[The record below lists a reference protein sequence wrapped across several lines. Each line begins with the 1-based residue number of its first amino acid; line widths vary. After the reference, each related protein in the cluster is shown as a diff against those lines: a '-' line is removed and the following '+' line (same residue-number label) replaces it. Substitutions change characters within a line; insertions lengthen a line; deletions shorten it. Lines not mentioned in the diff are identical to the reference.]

1 MDILN
6 KKERL
11 SAFLLFLLMFIITTG
26 VLISALFFN
35 YKLPLK
41 ENEVLK
47 NENDKILTEFNFQKK
62 FSEKIEHISV
72 LIDSLD
78 KAPESFP
85 FIEQTINFELVDLKE
100 KIPADSDKG
109 LKIYDN
115 VILTIKDL
123 VNAKKQLLQVNDSK
137 KEIDAL
143 NNQIKSYE
151 DENKDLMRD
160 LELARQLNRRPTN

>member
-26 VLISALFFN
+26 VLFSAILFN

-47 NENDKILTEFNFQKK
+47 NENDKILAEFNFQKK
-62 FSEKIEHISV
+62 FSDKVEHIGV

-78 KAPESFP
+78 KAPESFQ
-85 FIEQTINFELVDLKE
+85 FIEQSITFELVELKE
-100 KIPADSDKG
+100 KIPADSDQS
-109 LKIYDN
+109 LKLYDN
-115 VILTIKDL
+115 VIITIKDL
-123 VNAKKQLLQVNDSK
+123 VNAKKLLLQVNDSK
-137 KEIDAL
+137 KEIDLL
-143 NNQIKSYE
+143 NNQIKAYE
-151 DENKDLMRD
+151 EENKDLMRD
-160 LELARQLNRRPTN
+160 LELTRQLSRRPN

>member
-6 KKERL
+6 KKERT
-11 SAFLLFLLMFIITTG
+11 SAFLLFLLMFVITTG
-26 VLISALFFN
+26 VLIAALFYN

-47 NENDKILTEFNFQKK
+47 NENDKILNEFNFQKK

-72 LIDSLD
+72 LVDSLD
-78 KAPESFP
+78 KSPENFQ
-85 FIEQTINFELVDLKE
+85 FTEQTINFELVHLKE
-100 KIPADSDKG
+100 EIPVDSDKS
-109 LKIYDN
+109 LRLYDN

-123 VNAKKQLLQVNDSK
+123 VNSKRLLLQVNDSK

-151 DENKDLMRD
+151 EENKDLMKD
-160 LELARQLNRRPTN
+160 LEMARQLNNRPN